1 MKKVELTKEEEANE
15 LKWKVDDAIESFIRY
30 KKLVEDEKIKEK
42 VIKEL
47 KKRADDYKKIASE
60 L

>member
-15 LKWKVDDAIESFIRY
+15 LKWKVDDAIESFTRY

-47 KKRADDYKKIASE
+47 KKRSDDYKKLASE

>member
-15 LKWKVDDAIESFIRY
+15 LKWKVDDAIESFTRY
-30 KKLVEDEKIKEK
+30 KKLVENEKIKEK
-42 VIKEL
+42 VIEEL
-47 KKRADDYKKIASE
+47 KKRANEYQNLAKE

>member
-1 MKKVELTKEEEANE
+1 MKKIELTKEEEENE
-15 LKWKVDDAIESFIRY
+15 LKWRVDDAIESFTRY

-47 KKRADDYKKIASE
+47 KKRADDYKKLASE

>member
-1 MKKVELTKEEEANE
+1 MKKVELVEEENE
-15 LKWKVDDAIESFIRY
+15 LKWKVDDAIESFTRY

-47 KKRADDYKKIASE
+47 KKRADDYKKLASE

>member
-15 LKWKVDDAIESFIRY
+15 LKWKVDDAIESFTRY

-47 KKRADDYKKIASE
+47 KKRADDYKKLASE